1 MFFVGE
7 ERVFACTGIFMDF
20 DGSTSTSTVLTSASL
35 VRASADE
42 YKIADDLKVG
52 TANNYVLLLFVHL

>member
-1 MFFVGE
+1 
-7 ERVFACTGIFMDF
+7 
-20 DGSTSTSTVLTSASL
+20 L